1 MSFKLNK
8 PKSGSGTP
16 TPKDGEAILL
26 LKDEILSHPVLGADG
41 VTYEGSYVMKPE
53 ATFSTLYMTPSTQDA
68 SYETSGE
75 ADGRG
80 RKNKFVGMYPGTTKE
95 FQKFLRD
102 HLDDDFIII
111 YGGCDATE
119 KKVMGTKCVPMK
131 LSASGNDNKDGNK
144 NTLTFEEDMIT
155 NSGIR
160 WYNGAMSFATYPE
173 VGKDIAIDKDL
184 GNVYQM
190 TSSAAADDITV
201 TGTDLVDGS
210 IVSFIGG
217 GGVGPLTLSNQV
229 AEPVVLLKNATDWIA
244 LKNAVID
251 FRVCKSDKVY
261 LVEVSRR

>member
-1 MSFKLNK
+1 MSFILNK

-16 TPKDGEAILL
+16 TPKDGQAVLL
-26 LKDEILSHPVLGADG
+26 LKDEILSFPVLGADG
-41 VTYEGSYVMKPE
+41 VTYDGNYVMKPG
-53 ATFSTLYMTPSTQDA
+53 ATFSTVYMTPSTQDA

-80 RKNKFVGMYPGTTKE
+80 RKNKFVGMYPGTDKE
-95 FQKFLRD
+95 YQKFLKD
-102 HLDDDFIII
+102 HLDDDFIIM
-111 YGGCDATE
+111 YGGCDSPE

-131 LSASGNDNKDGNK
+131 LSVTGNDNKDGNK

-160 WYNGAMSFATYPE
+160 WYNGTMSFAAYPE
-173 VGKDIAIDKDL
+173 SGSAVTLDKDTGL
-184 GNVYQM
+184 VVQL
-190 TSSAAADDITV
+190 TPSAVTAEIVV
-201 TGTDLVDGS
+201 TGTDLLDGT
-210 IVSFIGG
+210 IVSLIGG
-217 GGVGPLTLSNQV
+217 GGAGPLTLSNQV

-251 FRVCKSDKVY
+251 FRVVVSDKVY